1 MEEKDI
7 TWEEF
12 ESKMNELVDEIKKLI
27 DEKEEEK

>member
-27 DEKEEEK
+27 DDKEQEK

>member
-27 DEKEEEK
+27 NEKEDKK

>member
-12 ESKMNELVDEIKKLI
+12 ETKLNKLIEEIKKLI
-27 DEKEEEK
+27 DEKEDKK

>member
-27 DEKEEEK
+27 DEKEDKK